1 MTGSCTGRRVARTW
15 EIRCDLMRISTS
27 YALLAVA
34 LTLNALANV
43 FLKVGSARLPE
54 WSDPALLSRLFA
66 NPYLL
71 LGLVLFALNVLVY
84 ATALARLNLS
94 VAYPVMVAG
103 SMIVVV
109 VLSAAYL
116 KEAVTPV
123 QLSGIALLILGI
135 VLVSRGP
142 AS

>member
-1 MTGSCTGRRVARTW
+1 
-15 EIRCDLMRISTS
+15 MRISTS
-27 YALLAVA
+27 YILLAIA
-34 LTLNALANV
+34 LTLNAVANV
-43 FLKVGSARLPE
+43 FLKVGSARLPA
-54 WSDPALLSRLFA
+54 WSEPALLPRLFT

-71 LGLVLFALNVLVY
+71 LGIVLFALNVLVY
-84 ATALARLNLS
+84 AAALARLNLS

-109 VLSAAYL
+109 VLSATCL
-116 KEAVTPV
+116 KEVVTPV

-135 VLVSRGP
+135 LLVTRGP

>member
-1 MTGSCTGRRVARTW
+1 
-15 EIRCDLMRISTS
+15 MRISTS

>member
-1 MTGSCTGRRVARTW
+1 
-15 EIRCDLMRISTS
+15 MRISTS
-27 YALLAVA
+27 YTLLAVA

-43 FLKVGSARLPE
+43 LLKVGSARLPE
-54 WSDPALLSRLFA
+54 WGDPALLPRLFGNA
-66 NPYLL
+66 YLL
-71 LGLVLFALNVLVY
+71 LGIVLFALNVLVY

-109 VLSAAYL
+109 ALSAAYL
-116 KEAVTPV
+116 KEVVTPV

-135 VLVSRGP
+135 VLVTRGP